1 MSNKT
6 KQEALL
12 SDLIELFEPLKIED
26 SPNQPIANAND
37 RLNELLVRQVAEE
50 IQQNIAA
57 LSGEV
62 QVFEND
68 AQLTELITSTG
79 GHEKTL
85 YLLLHNTFRYSRDL
99 PVSRRAI
106 GRARGDLKFTMNN
119 SIAADKW
126 HLLANVHFDPYPD
139 YFELAEYSALPRWSI
154 LRYED
159 AGVAWYRVHPLLVET
174 VAFKRAIEAVL
185 E

>member
-1 MSNKT
+1 MVLFVYCILLRLYMSDKVKN
-6 KQEALL
+6 EVLL
-12 SDLIELFEPLKIED
+12 SNLIELFKPLKIED

-85 YLLLHNTFRYSRDL
+85 YLLLHNTFRYSRDI

-106 GRARGDLKFTMNN
+106 GIARGNLKNTMNN
-119 SIAADKW
+119 SVNANKW
-126 HLLANVHFDPYPD
+126 HLLANVHCEPYRD
-139 YFELAEYSALPRWSI
+139 YFELPEYN
-154 LRYED
+154 
-159 AGVAWYRVHPLLVET
+159 VWYRVHPLLVET
-174 VAFKRAIEAVL
+174 VAFKRAIEAFA